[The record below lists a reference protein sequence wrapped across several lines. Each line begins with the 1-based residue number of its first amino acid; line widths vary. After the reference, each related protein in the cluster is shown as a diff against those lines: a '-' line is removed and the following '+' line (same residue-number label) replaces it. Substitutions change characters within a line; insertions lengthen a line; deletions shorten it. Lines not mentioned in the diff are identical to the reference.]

1 MEASL
6 KFIFN
11 LSLALS
17 KYQLITF
24 KQILLKK
31 INSGFFFCY
40 FRSAISRQRYR
51 SDFPVSGDNFIK
63 HFYNL

>member
-1 MEASL
+1 MESSL
-6 KFIFN
+6 KLLFN

-31 INSGFFFCY
+31 INSVFF
-40 FRSAISRQRYR
+40 
-51 SDFPVSGDNFIK
+51 
-63 HFYNL
+63 LL